1 MALVIPW
8 LLVREYQQHRNAL
21 ADQLSRVTGWRVVK
35 VVIHPGE
42 LEEWARRQER
52 SERSGALTVEWR
64 FRRSCRLCLGAPL
77 LDLLGT
83 QAWRSPCRC
92 SPTPLGTSS
101 SGFLEGLFAAAW
113 FILDAGISQDWQE
126 CSHSS
131 RNDLHDHYTVAPSD
145 VPSCPST
152 AFRKLVFR
160 TSHEVPADPG
170 CGGPRSHDPK
180 RTDYVRTERTAHL
193 DLIEMRYGGKTRP
206 RTSPE
211 RIRTG
216 LP

>member
-77 LDLLGT
+77 LDLLVLRHGAHPVDVRPHHWAHLR
-83 QAWRSPCRC
+83 Q
-92 SPTPLGTSS
+92 
-101 SGFLEGLFAAAW
+101 GFLKDCLLLRGSYWMPALAKIGRSAPTAAETT
-113 FILDAGISQDWQE
+113 FMIITL
-126 CSHSS
+126 SHPQTCH
-131 RNDLHDHYTVAPSD
+131 RARG
-145 VPSCPST
+145 T

-160 TSHEVPADPG
+160 T
-170 CGGPRSHDPK
+170 
-180 RTDYVRTERTAHL
+180 
-193 DLIEMRYGGKTRP
+193 
-206 RTSPE
+206 
-211 RIRTG
+211 
-216 LP
+216 